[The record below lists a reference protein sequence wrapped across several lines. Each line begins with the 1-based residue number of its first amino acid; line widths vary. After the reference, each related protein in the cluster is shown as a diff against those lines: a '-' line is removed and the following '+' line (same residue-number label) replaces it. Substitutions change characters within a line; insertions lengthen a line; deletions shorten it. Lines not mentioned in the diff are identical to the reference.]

1 MEMLLK
7 NILILCGVLFIID
20 FVASYP
26 WLIKKAD
33 VAIDKAT
40 VTVMGEKSAE

>member
-1 MEMLLK
+1 MEILLR

-26 WLIKKAD
+26 WTIQKVD
-33 VAIDKAT
+33 SMVDKAT
-40 VTVMGEKSAE
+40 LTIMGDKGE